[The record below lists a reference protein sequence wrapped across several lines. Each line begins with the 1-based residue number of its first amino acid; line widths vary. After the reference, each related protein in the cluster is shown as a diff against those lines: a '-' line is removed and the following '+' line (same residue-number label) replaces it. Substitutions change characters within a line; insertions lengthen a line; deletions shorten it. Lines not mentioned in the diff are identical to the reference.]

1 MRLAELVHCFFVCQY
16 WRTLAHGAG
25 WALSVNVLP
34 PHMQATGLP
43 SITVQPALQ
52 VPFENRN
59 NRATVAI
66 FKFESGAVGSLS
78 HTLLLHGSDFF
89 SELDVFADG
98 FHAIVTD
105 PYQNPGLRV
114 RLPGQDKYQQVSC
127 QGHIC
132 CRLSDTVLLAV
143 LPAVVQ
149 PSW

>member
-1 MRLAELVHCFFVCQY
+1 MFIEID
-16 WRTLAHGAG
+16 
-25 WALSVNVLP
+25 VLP
-34 PHMQATGLP
+34 HTSSNRPLS
-43 SITVQPALQ
+43 SITVSPVLQ

-89 SELDVFADG
+89 SELDVIADG

-127 QGHIC
+127 Q
-132 CRLSDTVLLAV
+132 RTDLLQDV
-143 LPAVVQ
+143 
-149 PSW
+149 

>member
-1 MRLAELVHCFFVCQY
+1 MPWCWL
-16 WRTLAHGAG
+16 G
-25 WALSVNVLP
+25 
-34 PHMQATGLP
+34 P
-43 SITVQPALQ
+43 SAPSSDVQLNACSNRPFSGVIVPPALQ

-89 SELDVFADG
+89 SELDVIADG

-127 QGHIC
+127 
-132 CRLSDTVLLAV
+132 R
-143 LPAVVQ
+143 
-149 PSW
+149 